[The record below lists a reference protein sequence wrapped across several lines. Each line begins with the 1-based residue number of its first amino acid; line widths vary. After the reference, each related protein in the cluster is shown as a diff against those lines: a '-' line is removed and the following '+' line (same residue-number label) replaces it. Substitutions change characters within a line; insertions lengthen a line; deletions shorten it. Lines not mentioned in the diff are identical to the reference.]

1 MSEKGAGAITSALF
15 QAIHFR
21 FTKSQL
27 PEQLSDIKNVKAN
40 SSQSTIRII
49 RVRNWFITI

>member
-40 SSQSTIRII
+40 NSQSTIRILL
-49 RVRNWFITI
+49 VLTS